1 MCISVIAEIML
12 HLFEFNLFVLW
23 YVNLRL
29 SNFDKDILLKVK
41 ITYVISQECIKNHGS
56 VTCCTLCTVT
66 LLL

>member
-1 MCISVIAEIML
+1 MCISVIADIML

-29 SNFDKDILLKVK
+29 SNFDKYILPKVK
-41 ITYVISQECIKNHGS
+41 ITYVISQECIKNHSS
-56 VTCCTLCTVT
+56 VTSCTLCTVT

>member
-41 ITYVISQECIKNHGS
+41 ITYVISQECFKNHGS